1 MNKEIKNK
9 LQRGLALTVK
19 ESQDLYKYIKALEQ
33 QPCEDAISRQA
44 VIELVKNSYYDLCSS
59 MEDTWAMVEDVERL
73 PSVNPQE
80 SILDKIKAE
89 IDAQID
95 MYDTPI
101 EIDGGL
107 DESYRKGLYMAKKI
121 INKYKGESK

>member
-19 ESQDLYKYIKALEQ
+19 ESQDLYKYIKTLE
-33 QPCEDAISRQA
+33 
-44 VIELVKNSYYDLCSS
+44 
-59 MEDTWAMVEDVERL
+59 
-73 PSVNPQE
+73 QE

-89 IDAQID
+89 IDAWIEL
-95 MYDTPI
+95 YDVPF

-107 DESYRKGLYMAKKI
+107 DESCRKGLYRTKKI
-121 INKYKGESK
+121 INKYKGESEVKNEN